1 MFSPT
6 SEGDQTGLIT
16 ILSNDPT
23 DSEIILSLSGTGLLP
38 PDIDVNPTSL
48 TASLYTGEVDS
59 SQVLTL
65 FNLGSS
71 ELEYDIEISF
81 ESENFRTGY
90 ENMLKKTA
98 IRFHNR
104 VYLEQLANNLDLNIG
119 KETAKSMDERVHEN
133 EEYPNE
139 DVKTLNENI
148 YGNLIA
154 ENIIHEVEETQTK
167 DDLIEPKTIN
177 KNTPKSFEDWLF
189 KEPIPTTS
197 KEVTVDEIL
206 QSLENR
212 KNQSSKTSFFS
223 ASDAAK
229 KSLEVNNDIVT
240 ETLAE
245 IHVQQGNY
253 PKAIEIYQKLM
264 LLNPEKKLFF
274 ASRIEFINQKTKL

>member
-1 MFSPT
+1 MVNKT
-6 SEGDQTGLIT
+6 LKNIDLLLKNKEQI
-16 ILSNDPT
+16 N
-23 DSEIILSLSGTGLLP
+23 DSELAYLF
-38 PDIDVNPTSL
+38 DL
-48 TASLYTGEVDS
+48 TVKYPFS
-59 SQVLTL
+59 SFCHFVVFSVLKKQ
-65 FNLGSS
+65 N
-71 ELEYDIEISF
+71 
-81 ESENFRTGY
+81 RTGY

-98 IRFHNR
+98 LRFHNR
-104 VYLEQLANNLDLNIG
+104 TYLEQLANNLDLNTSEKTI
-119 KETAKSMDERVHEN
+119 KNMDERIHKN
-133 EEYPNE
+133 KDYSSE

-154 ENIIHEVEETQTK
+154 ENIIHEVEETQNK
-167 DDLIEPKTIN
+167 DDLIEPKKVN
-177 KNTPKSFEDWLF
+177 HNTPKSFEDWLF
-189 KEPIPTTS
+189 KEPMPTTP

-212 KNQSSKTSFFS
+212 KNKSSKTSFFS

-229 KSLEVNNDIVT
+229 KSLELNNDIVT

-274 ASRIEFINQKTKL
+274 ASQIEFINQKTKL